1 MLGCPFPSIYG
12 PARSVAHY
20 SRHWGEIKALKY
32 MEFVRAKCGF
42 SRTVCSLICNRTSK
56 ETSNRNAASM
66 GSLGSVSTFFFLETV
81 CFRTASTNELARLLL
96 SRDNS
101 GQAHKKAMIHF
112 RRIGQIISWVM
123 IMSNLMKV
131 IWLRG
136 GMCGYVW
143 PCNVLFG
150 ARHVLPFGVLV
161 GFAGKAS
168 QTVLAQVHIALL
180 ACFAQARW
188 RELRRMRPKQW
199 LTVVICLFLTG
210 WILHFDVANNK
221 LQMF

>member
-20 SRHWGEIKALKY
+20 PRHWGEIKALKY

-143 PCNVLFG
+143 PCNVF
-150 ARHVLPFGVLV
+150 VWCP
-161 GFAGKAS
+161 
-168 QTVLAQVHIALL
+168 T
-180 ACFAQARW
+180 CFAIWSSCWIRREGITNCSRTGSYRFTGVFCTGKVARV
-188 RELRRMRPKQW
+188 EEDA
-199 LTVVICLFLTG
+199 T
-210 WILHFDVANNK
+210 
-221 LQMF
+221 

>member
-42 SRTVCSLICNRTSK
+42 SRTVCSLIWNRTSK

-112 RRIGQIISWVM
+112 RRIGQIISWVGHVKLDE
-123 IMSNLMKV
+123 SNL
-131 IWLRG
+131 IAG
-136 GMCGYVW
+136 GHVW
-143 PCNVLFG
+143 I
-150 ARHVLPFGVLV
+150 R
-161 GFAGKAS
+161 
-168 QTVLAQVHIALL
+168 LALQCFVWCPT
-180 ACFAQARW
+180 CFAIWSSCWIRREGITNCSRTGSYRFTGVFCTGKVARV
-188 RELRRMRPKQW
+188 EEDA
-199 LTVVICLFLTG
+199 T
-210 WILHFDVANNK
+210 
-221 LQMF
+221 